1 MPSVAT
7 PPNCLA
13 RLSLEGPGRGVAVFR
28 KMPHEEIRFA
38 LNAFV
43 AGGLLVN
50 LIYMLVLLVPDL
62 RENRRRRSKKRN
74 DEIVNRQK

>member
-1 MPSVAT
+1 MT
-7 PPNCLA
+7 
-13 RLSLEGPGRGVAVFR
+13 
-28 KMPHEEIRFA
+28 HEEIRFA

-62 RENRRRRSKKRN
+62 REDRRRRRTKKYG
-74 DEIVNRQK
+74 DQDGKGA

>member
-1 MPSVAT
+1 MT
-7 PPNCLA
+7 N
-13 RLSLEGPGRGVAVFR
+13 
-28 KMPHEEIRFA
+28 EEIRFA

-62 RENRRRRSKKRN
+62 REDRRRQSKKRS